1 MQLSQ
6 SSRHALILIAE
17 CWYLPDQSTTP
28 RNGLLDYFGR
38 HFGWY
43 CGHGSHVLQKKASG
57 GKSIMY
63 TWLGNIYVPLTISIG
78 TDITKTWAVYCN
90 KHRDVPGELS
100 DSHRDVATQTGDD
113 SPHILSSLIT
123 VEYDTIWLQIQYD
136 TVVIFNHNNNILK
149 LPPKCAVLV
158 PFQPVCAIFGHV
170 GTTFHTSTLH
180 NYKLNSLQ
188 YGKPISL
195 KYLIAT
201 HMPVQI
207 VR

>member
-1 MQLSQ
+1 MQSSQ

-28 RNGLLDYFGR
+28 RNGPVDYFGR

-57 GKSIMY
+57 GGNIMY

-78 TDITKTWAVYCN
+78 TDIIKTWAEYCS

-100 DSHRDVATQTGDD
+100 HPHRDVATQTGDD

-123 VEYDTIWLQIQYD
+123 VKYDTIWLRIQYD
-136 TVVIFNHNNNILK
+136 TVVVFNHNNNILK
-149 LPPKCAVLV
+149 CHWSAQFWCHSDLYVSYSV
-158 PFQPVCAIFGHV
+158 
-170 GTTFHTSTLH
+170 
-180 NYKLNSLQ
+180 
-188 YGKPISL
+188 
-195 KYLIAT
+195 
-201 HMPVQI
+201 M
-207 VR
+207 